1 MEKYEKDLTELLL
14 ERIVPEERL
23 LSSGR
28 VSRYYLDFGRINTA
42 RNILQFDELFFLRF
56 KDIVASNNLLFN
68 VLYGASGT
76 GSLLARALVSK
87 FSDIRPNLDFS
98 YGREKEIK
106 KGSRIGYLD
115 GYHPK
120 ALDNVLIIDSAI
132 STGNKLNREA
142 TKILDTGASLSGF
155 VVVFDRKERS
165 GVRYA
170 SEELA
175 DKFGVGVYSC
185 VNVDDFSSLL
195 PDGDVVKRMIAEQQ
209 EEFGIKHY
217 NFFSLDQS
225 GLDYATRIIVKD
237 LLVVGDLE
245 AQMVIDLVSY
255 RTGVSK
261 KHIFSDSRYK
271 NIVRA
276 RQLTMYLL
284 RQSGVSFP
292 AIGRM
297 LGRDHSTV
305 IHGCRTISD
314 ILPE

>member
-1 MEKYEKDLTELLL
+1 MGDYRRNLTELLL
-14 ERIVPEERL
+14 GRIVPEQRM

-42 RNILQFDELFFLRF
+42 RNIRQFDELFYLRF
-56 KDIVASNNLLFN
+56 KDIVADNSLLFN
-68 VLYGASGT
+68 VIYGASGT
-76 GSLLARALVSK
+76 GSLIARPLVSK
-87 FSDIRPNLDFS
+87 FADIRPDLDFS

-106 KGSRIGYLD
+106 KGSKFGYLD

-120 ALDNVLIIDSAI
+120 APDKVLIIDSAI
-132 STGNKLNREA
+132 STGNKLDREA
-142 TKILDTGASLSGF
+142 TKILDTGAKLSGF

-170 SEELA
+170 SENLA
-175 DKFGVGVYSC
+175 DKFGVGLYSC
-185 VNVDDFSSLL
+185 VNVDDFNSLL

-209 EEFGIKHY
+209 EEFGIKVY

-237 LLVVGDLE
+237 LSVVGGLE
-245 AQMVIDLVSY
+245 ARGVIDLVSS

-261 KHIFSDSRYK
+261 KHIFGVSRSK
-271 NIVRA
+271 DIARA

-284 RQSGVSFP
+284 RQSRVSFP
-292 AIGRM
+292 EIGRM

-305 IHGCRTISD
+305 IHGCKTIGDLLS
-314 ILPE
+314 E